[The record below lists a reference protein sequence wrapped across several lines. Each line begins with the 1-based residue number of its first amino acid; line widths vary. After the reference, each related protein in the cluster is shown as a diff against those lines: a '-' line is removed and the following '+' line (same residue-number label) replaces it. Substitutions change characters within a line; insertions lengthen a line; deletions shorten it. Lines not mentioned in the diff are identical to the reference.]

1 MATALSPRVPLD
13 LSPGYR
19 EIAPPAAL
27 RDALECLWV
36 RVSPEQP
43 PPAHVLPDGG
53 ADIIWSAGEPALVAG
68 PDTAARLIPVSPRTF
83 ILGARFNPGAGGAAL
98 GLPLSELRDARVWL
112 AELRPE
118 LDERLDPDLSPQ
130 AAFEQLAAI
139 VWRLVAEGP
148 PDPAV
153 RAAARRLD
161 HPRTRVETLASDL
174 GLSERQLRRRCHAGV
189 GYGPKTLQRILRF
202 RRFLAGLDAGGAE
215 PDLARLA
222 FDAGYADQA
231 HLTRDSTRLAGL
243 APSALAQSRRAGN
256 AVSSSTSTR

>member
-1 MATALSPRVPLD
+1 MATAAPSPATLD

-19 EIAPPAAL
+19 EIAPPVAL

-36 RVSPEQP
+36 RVSPDRS

-53 ADIIWSAGEPALVAG
+53 ADIIWSAGEPAFVAG
-68 PDTAARLIPVSPRTF
+68 PDTTARLIPVSPRTF
-83 ILGARFNPGAGGAAL
+83 IFGARFNPGAGGAAL
-98 GLPLSELRDARVWL
+98 GLPLSELRDTRAWL
-112 AELRPE
+112 TELRPE
-118 LDERLDPDLSPQ
+118 LGDRLDPDLSPQ
-130 AAFEQLAAI
+130 AAFDQLAAI

-153 RAAARRLD
+153 RAAARQLD

-174 GLSERQLRRRCHAGV
+174 GLSERQLLRRCHAGI

-202 RRFLAGLDAGGAE
+202 RRFLAGLDSGGPE

-231 HLTRDSTRLAGL
+231 HLTRDSTRLAGM
-243 APSALAQSRRAGN
+243 APAALAQSRRAAS
-256 AVSSSTSTR
+256 AVSPSASTR